1 MSEKDGI
8 SNLNIGHW
16 MFSQLENLNFAMF
29 IKPKTVIKHFSLLLY
44 FKFVSPGSFSL
55 SNNFHF
61 FTPSLTFLASAGELV
76 SSGKYIFSFIIFTG
90 IQRTRDRRENVHFD

>member
-44 FKFVSPGSFSL
+44 FKFVSPGRFL
-55 SNNFHF
+55 SPTMFI
-61 FTPSLTFLASAGELV
+61 FLHPPLP
-76 SSGKYIFSFIIFTG
+76 F
-90 IQRTRDRRENVHFD
+90 